1 MVSPDNASTRSKP
14 LLSRLPTFLAL
25 ALFAALAVRQLAFVN
40 RYAVNVLYWD
50 QWDIY
55 FPLFHH
61 GSLWDVFSLQHGP
74 HRQGIGFILTDA
86 LAHLSGWNS
95 RWDAFGVCGVTI
107 GATALALLLLRR
119 AKLAFAAAL
128 AAVPLLF
135 LNMRQYEMLVGPSNI
150 SHGAMPMALFMAYC
164 LACFVRD
171 FRWRYPIQAVL
182 TFLLIFTGFGLF
194 VGLIAPVVMATELV
208 YAWRTRDKARRTW
221 AAAGLLMI
229 AASWALFAKGYR
241 FEPAVNGFYFPY
253 KHPIEYLYFAGLML
267 TNFFGV
273 PGHGAG
279 DIALGIGILALLLG
293 IAIRRGLP
301 LLKGDA
307 AAEPLGTVIFALSSY
322 AVIYCLFTA
331 VGRIFL
337 GLDAA
342 AASRYVTLTI
352 AAGFALLLELAN
364 LPGIRLRRTACLL
377 YIALLIPGT
386 VFLRADDM
394 VSVHWFSNG
403 RREWKA
409 VYLKTGN
416 EALATKESG
425 FHIFPIPIPNRLNYL
440 RQHHLNLFLDA
451 KR

>member
-1 MVSPDNASTRSKP
+1 MAQPDHT
-14 LLSRLPTFLAL
+14 SRRTLANSLPRFLAFT
-25 ALFAALAVRQLAFVN
+25 LFAALVVRQLAFVN
-40 RYAVNVLYWD
+40 RYAVNMLYWD

-55 FPLFHH
+55 HPLFHH

-74 HRQGIGFILTDA
+74 HRQGFGFLLTDL

-95 RWDAFGVCGVTI
+95 RWDAFGVCAVTI
-107 GATALALLLLRR
+107 CAALLALLLLRR
-119 AKLAFAAAL
+119 AKLATAAAL

-150 SHGAMPMALFMAYC
+150 SHGAMPMALFIGYC
-164 LACFVRD
+164 LACFIRDYRVR
-171 FRWRYPIQAVL
+171 YLVQALL

-194 VGLIAPVVMATELV
+194 VGLIAPVVMATELA
-208 YAWRTRDKARRTW
+208 YSWRKGDSKRRAW
-221 AAAGLLMI
+221 AAAGLVLI
-229 AASWALFAKGYR
+229 AASWALFSKGYQ
-241 FEPAVNGFYFPY
+241 FMPAVDGFYFPY
-253 KHPIEYLYFAGLML
+253 KHPIQYLYFAGLML
-267 TNFFGV
+267 TNYFGV
-273 PGHGAG
+273 PGHGFWSITFGVAV
-279 DIALGIGILALLLG
+279 LTLLIVL
-293 IAIRRGLP
+293 AIRRGLP
-301 LLKGDA
+301 LLRGDA
-307 AAEPLGTVIFALSSY
+307 AEKPLGTVIFALSSY

-352 AAGFALLLELAN
+352 TAGFAILLELASM
-364 LPGIRLRRTACLL
+364 PGERLRRIACVIYL
-377 YIALLIPGT
+377 ALLIPGT

-394 VSVHWFSNG
+394 GFVHWFSNG

-409 VYLKTGN
+409 AYLKTGS

-440 RQHHLNLFLDA
+440 RKHDLNLFLRA